1 MLLLPTQEMLV
12 QRLQHMAS
20 YSEQLLVVCGE
31 EGSGKSTLIAT
42 LASELDEV
50 NSALVLC
57 PRHADSSEIRRKI
70 WIQLV
75 SDPIFD
81 DELPLTDTLLR
92 IQPHLTKPLHII
104 IDDAHLLPKVLWAE
118 CILLSQIAA
127 AGHKVSV
134 TFTIDNKFWLPL
146 IAELT
151 EPMRALLLQVII
163 DPLPMAEREALY
175 QTLLLRSE
183 QSSFTPRSIVSN
195 LLEKQSGK
203 PSEVVTL
210 LVKALETQ
218 TETKNW
224 RRFLPKLISFTTI
237 LAGLGAWW
245 LFTTPNLWQDKID
258 LRFKPDILASQ
269 VNSIQGKWL
278 ENHGNTLLMQY
289 WWTRQTPGNKHSAP
303 SLQLALIPEPKKPLQ
318 STASSQPSKAKV
330 KAADANNK
338 ANSQAST
345 DSLRLNDKTSIP
357 LPKLTAVHV
366 NHTRVTPKL
375 SEPKTQPASINM
387 PQINH
392 HSGAVVPETLS
403 THKAPFINGYTLQL
417 ASVSQKASLK
427 PIFNKIPRGD
437 RIYTASSNG
446 NGAKSHL
453 VFLGAFDTESQA
465 RAKAAELS
473 RLGFA
478 EPWLRKWR
486 DLQQYSFD

>member
-20 YSEQLLVVCGE
+20 YSEQLLVVCGG

-118 CILLSQIAA
+118 CILLSQMAA

-134 TFTIDNKFWLPL
+134 TFTIDNKFWSPL

-183 QSSFTPRSIVSN
+183 QSTFTPRSIVSN

-245 LFTTPNLWQDKID
+245 LFTTPSLWQNKID

-269 VNSIQGKWL
+269 VNSIQGQWL

-303 SLQLALIPEPKKPLQ
+303 SLQLALTPQPKKPLQ

-330 KAADANNK
+330 KAADASNK
-338 ANSQAST
+338 VNSQTST
-345 DSLRLNDKTSIP
+345 DNHRLNDITSPP
-357 LPKLTAVHV
+357 LPKLTTVHV
-366 NHTRVTPKL
+366 NHAKVKEPTTKPPSQAKAKINNSSVT
-375 SEPKTQPASINM
+375 
-387 PQINH
+387 
-392 HSGAVVPETLS
+392 VS
-403 THKAPFINGYTLQL
+403 TNKAPFKNGYTLQL

-437 RIYTASSNG
+437 RVFTASSNG
-446 NGAKSHL
+446 NGAQSHL

-486 DLQQYSFD
+486 DLQQYHFD

>member
-20 YSEQLLVVCGE
+20 YSEQLLVVCGG

-118 CILLSQIAA
+118 CILLSQMAA

-134 TFTIDNKFWLPL
+134 TFTIDNKFWSPL

-183 QSSFTPRSIVSN
+183 QSTFTPRSIVSN

-245 LFTTPNLWQDKID
+245 LFTTPSLWQNKID

-269 VNSIQGKWL
+269 VNSIQGQWL

-303 SLQLALIPEPKKPLQ
+303 SLQLALTPQPKKPLQ
-318 STASSQPSKAKV
+318 STASSQPSTAKV
-330 KAADANNK
+330 KAADASNK
-338 ANSQAST
+338 VNSQTST
-345 DSLRLNDKTSIP
+345 DNHRLNDITSPP
-357 LPKLTAVHV
+357 LPKLTTVHV
-366 NHTRVTPKL
+366 NHAKVKEPTTKPPSQAKAKINNSSVT
-375 SEPKTQPASINM
+375 
-387 PQINH
+387 
-392 HSGAVVPETLS
+392 VS
-403 THKAPFINGYTLQL
+403 TNKAPFKNGYTLQL

-437 RIYTASSNG
+437 RVFTASSNG
-446 NGAKSHL
+446 NGAQSHL

>member
-20 YSEQLLVVCGE
+20 YSEQLLVVCGG
-31 EGSGKSTLIAT
+31 EGSGKSTLVAM

-92 IQPHLTKPLHII
+92 IQSHLKKPLHII

-118 CILLSQIAA
+118 CILLSQMTAG
-127 AGHKVSV
+127 GHKVSV
-134 TFTIDNKFWLPL
+134 TFAIDNKFWSPL

-183 QSSFTPRSIVSN
+183 QSTFTPRNIVSD
-195 LLEKQSGK
+195 LLKKQSGK

-218 TETKNW
+218 TESKNW
-224 RRFLPKLISFTTI
+224 RRFLPKLISFTTV

-278 ENHGNTLLMQY
+278 ENHGNTLLTQY
-289 WWTRQTPGNKHSAP
+289 WWTRQTPGNKHRAP
-303 SLQLALIPEPKKPLQ
+303 SLDLALIPESVKSLH
-318 STASSQPSKAKV
+318 STAPSQPSTTTIKAIDSNKG
-330 KAADANNK
+330 NNE
-338 ANSQAST
+338 AST
-345 DSLRLNDKTSIP
+345 ATLRLNDKTSPP
-357 LPKLTAVHV
+357 LPKLTTVHV
-366 NHTRVTPKL
+366 NHTKVTPKVEAL
-375 SEPKTQPASINM
+375 TTKPPSQDNAKINNSSATAK
-387 PQINH
+387 PVTVTTN
-392 HSGAVVPETLS
+392 
-403 THKAPFINGYTLQL
+403 KAPFRNGYTLQL

-427 PIFNKIPRGD
+427 SIFNKIPPGD
-437 RIYTASSNG
+437 RVFTASTNTK
-446 NGAKSHL
+446 NAKNHL
-453 VFLGAFDTESQA
+453 VFLGTFDTQSQA

-478 EPWLRKWR
+478 EPWIRKWQ
-486 DLQQYSFD
+486 DLQQYRFD